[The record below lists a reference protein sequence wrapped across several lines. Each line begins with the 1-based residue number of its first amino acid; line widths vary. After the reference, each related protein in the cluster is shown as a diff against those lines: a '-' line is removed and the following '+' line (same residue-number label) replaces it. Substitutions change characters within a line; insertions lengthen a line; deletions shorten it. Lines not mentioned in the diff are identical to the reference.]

1 MNNYT
6 LQENETILFRGSCA
20 IMQNGKKN
28 EKTDEANDI
37 ILTNN
42 NIVLFVK
49 RKKFLKTVEEV
60 QVFNVLD
67 VKTYDETVQIIRR
80 KSIVD
85 IYLKECEL
93 FLDFLKEKY
102 AKEFCDKALR
112 LISGYSK
119 FVRGVKKTQKA
130 VKETTEALD
139 IDIAEAV
146 RSGTEF
152 VCDVVLESD
161 IPIASKGGKK
171 ITTAIAKVVH
181 SRIGKKEKQP
191 LIEAQRDKD
200 EISENQP
207 KQ

>member
-20 IMQNGKKN
+20 LMPNSKKN
-28 EKTDEANDI
+28 EKNDESNDI
-37 ILTNN
+37 ILTNI

-49 RKKFLKTVEEV
+49 HKKFLKTVEDV
-60 QVFNVLD
+60 QIFNVSD

-93 FLDFLKEKY
+93 FLDFFKEKY
-102 AKEFCDKALR
+102 AKEFCDKALK

-130 VKETTEALD
+130 VKETNEALD
-139 IDIAEAV
+139 IDIVGIAKSGAEIACEV
-146 RSGTEF
+146 ALTSG
-152 VCDVVLESD
+152 
-161 IPIASKGGKK
+161 ASTTAKGGMKLTK
-171 ITTAIAKVVH
+171 AIAKVMH
-181 SRIGKKEKQP
+181 RRIGKKENP
-191 LIEAQRDKD
+191 GLIEAQTEQD
-200 EISENQP
+200 EIPQ
-207 KQ
+207 K